1 MWQQSFPLQVNAHRR
16 RPFPLAMIDIT
27 IGVYFIVFVASKG
40 WRGTFLVRIVHDVM
54 AQELQR
60 TAHFAHFSVCQ
71 HQSELMIRAVARIAR
86 PENLVPQTDRSAG
99 G

>member
-1 MWQQSFPLQVNAHRR
+1 
-16 RPFPLAMIDIT
+16 MIGIA